1 MKKKMLQLNENHY
14 FCESK
19 RYNVMN
25 TRIKKSVIMA
35 ALMLPAL
42 VVSAQFA
49 TRNAKIVAPGLQ
61 EGFYYSVPMTV
72 LRMDFRIEESV
83 LMEGPY
89 CAYADRYLG
98 VKNVIRGKSHQFK
111 IIDVA
116 VNTTG
121 EADPDATFFVE
132 FTHKAA
138 KSVNITLD
146 NKGVLESFSVG
157 EVAAKANDV
166 VANTAVTEAQ
176 ESPIDTS
183 NVFRAAITPAMGRP
197 LEQQARAAAEKITE
211 IRDAKMKL
219 LTGYQEVA
227 FSGEAIAKM
236 YAELDAMEEEYLSL
250 FVGKR
255 LTKTVVRSL
264 YVKPIQEEY
273 TLTVGKFSSSEGLSS
288 SLQDDGE
295 TITVTLYPS
304 MTTTSIKAP
313 SHSAIETA
321 THENKLVYRIPE
333 TADVKVTCGSRLLA
347 EQRCSISQLGVLLL
361 APIGKGQ
368 NSLRFDVTTGQLIG
382 VSRE

>member
-1 MKKKMLQLNENHY
+1 
-14 FCESK
+14 
-19 RYNVMN
+19 MN
-25 TRIKKSVIMA
+25 IFVKKSVMMA
-35 ALMLPAL
+35 ALMLSAM

-49 TRNAKIVAPGLQ
+49 TRNAKNVTPGGQQ
-61 EGFYYSVPMTV
+61 EGVYYSVPKTV
-72 LRMDFRIEESV
+72 LRLDFRIEESV

-89 CAYADRYLG
+89 CSYADRYLG
-98 VKNVIRGKSHQFK
+98 VNNVIRGKSRQFK
-111 IIDVA
+111 IVDMEI
-116 VNTTG
+116 NSCG

-138 KSVNITLD
+138 KKVNIEL
-146 NKGVLESFSVG
+146 NSKGRLESFSVG
-157 EVAAKANDV
+157 DGPAKAL
-166 VANTAVTEAQ
+166 AETEMPVGVDTQ
-176 ESPIDTS
+176 EKPIDTS
-183 NVFRAAITPAMGRP
+183 KVFKAAITPAMGRP
-197 LEQQARAAAEKITE
+197 LEQQARAAAEKIAE

-227 FSGEAIAKM
+227 FSGEAISKM
-236 YAELDAMEEEYLSL
+236 YAELDAMEDEYLSL

-264 YVKPIQEEY
+264 YVTPIQEEH
-273 TLTVGKFSSSEGLSS
+273 TLTVGKFSSRNGLSS
-288 SLQDDGE
+288 SLQADGE

-304 MTTTSIKAP
+304 MTTSTIKAP
-313 SHSAIETA
+313 SHSAIESA

-333 TADVKVTCGSRLLA
+333 TAVVKVTCGNRLLA

-368 NSLRFDVTTGQLIG
+368 NILHFDVTTGQLIG

>member
-1 MKKKMLQLNENHY
+1 
-14 FCESK
+14 
-19 RYNVMN
+19 MN
-25 TRIKKSVIMA
+25 IFVKKSVMMA
-35 ALMLPAL
+35 ALMLSAM

-49 TRNAKIVAPGLQ
+49 TRNAKNVAPGLQ
-61 EGFYYSVPMTV
+61 EGFYYSVPKTV
-72 LRMDFRIEESV
+72 LRLDFRIEESV

-98 VKNVIRGKSHQFK
+98 VNNVIRGKSRQFK
-111 IIDVA
+111 IVDMEI
-116 VNTTG
+116 NSCG

-138 KSVNITLD
+138 KKVNIEL
-146 NKGVLESFSVG
+146 NSKGILESFSVG
-157 EVAAKANDV
+157 DGPAKAL
-166 VANTAVTEAQ
+166 AETEMPVGVDTQ
-176 ESPIDTS
+176 EKPIDTS
-183 NVFRAAITPAMGRP
+183 KVFKAAITPAMGRP
-197 LEQQARAAAEKITE
+197 LEQQARAAAEKIAE

-227 FSGEAIAKM
+227 FSGEAISKM
-236 YAELDAMEEEYLSL
+236 YAELDAMEDEYLSL

-264 YVKPIQEEY
+264 YVTPIQEEH
-273 TLTVGKFSSSEGLSS
+273 TLTVGKFSSRNGLSS
-288 SLQDDGE
+288 SLQADGE
-295 TITVTLYPS
+295 TIIVTLYPS
-304 MTTTSIKAP
+304 MTTSTIKAP
-313 SHSAIETA
+313 SHSAIESA

-333 TADVKVTCGSRLLA
+333 TAVVKVTCGNRLLA

-368 NSLRFDVTTGQLIG
+368 NILHFDVTTGQLIG